1 MTDIAQRAT
10 EAPTAEGYTGS
21 DAAFS
26 VESHGIDVI
35 PDAERHGKPSDLF
48 WVWLGANIIFTYI
61 IDGAIIVAFGL
72 SFWPAVAAIVVG
84 NLFVIL
90 VGLGSLT
97 GPKAGTATLTVSRA
111 PFGVLGS
118 IPAALLSW
126 ITTVGWEAVN
136 IVIATFALYEFLT
149 TVGVP
154 GGDVTKAICLAA
166 LMIVMFAVAV
176 WGHQTIVVLQKW
188 FSVALGIGTVILAGF
203 VFPKMHLHFH
213 AAPLA
218 ANNGFSTWLLAL
230 LIIAAGAFSWV
241 NYPADYSRYLPRS
254 TKYGP
259 NMWWTALGCFIPAVF
274 ITFVGLAAATTT
286 NMATETAGILHLVPT
301 WFGDIY
307 LLIIVGGGITN
318 NFLNTYSSG
327 MSLLSVG
334 IKIKRSRSV
343 IFDAVVGGAMSVYAI
358 FVYNFTTSF
367 IEFLSLMV
375 LWIAPWIGVFL
386 MDMWLRR
393 IEYDGP
399 SFFRRG
405 GAYWYSKGWNWRAII
420 AFALGIG
427 AASLFA
433 NGSLYQ
439 GPLIGLIGNGDI
451 SIYVGF
457 VVAAVAYWFLM
468 RGRIAGPVRLPIEAS
483 GSTGGSTEVGR

>member
-1 MTDIAQRAT
+1 MTDIAQRTGTAPAIEAQAT
-10 EAPTAEGYTGS
+10 

-26 VESHGIDVI
+26 VETHGIDVI
-35 PDAERHGKPSDLF
+35 PEAERHGKASDLF

-61 IDGAIIVAFGL
+61 IDGAIVVSFGL
-72 SFWPAVAAIVVG
+72 SFWPAFAAIIVG

-90 VGLGSLT
+90 VGVGSLT

-166 LMIVMFAVAV
+166 LMLVMFAVAV

-188 FSVALGIGTVILAGF
+188 FSIALGIGTVVLAGF
-203 VFPKMHLHFH
+203 VFPKIHLHYH

-218 ANNGFSTWLLAL
+218 ANNEFSSWLLAL

-241 NYPADYSRYLPRS
+241 NYPADYSRYLAKDTR
-254 TKYGP
+254 YAP
-259 NMWWTALGCFIPAVF
+259 NLWWTALGCFIPAVF

-286 NMATETAGILHLVPT
+286 NMSNETAGILHLVPT
-301 WFGDIY
+301 WFGDVY

-334 IKIKRSRSV
+334 IRIKRSRSI
-343 IFDAVVGGAMSVYAI
+343 IFDAVIGGAMSVYAI

-367 IEFLSLMV
+367 VEFLSLMV
-375 LWIAPWIGVFL
+375 LWIAPWMGVFL
-386 MDMWLRR
+386 VDMVLRR
-393 IEYDGP
+393 INYDAP

-405 GAYWYSKGWNWRAII
+405 GAYWYSRGWNWRGVV
-420 AFALGIG
+420 AFALGIAG
-427 AASLFA
+427 ASLFA
-433 NGSLYQ
+433 NGTLYQ
-439 GPLIGLIGNGDI
+439 GPLIGLVGNGDI

-457 VVAAVAYWFLM
+457 VVAGVAYWALM
-468 RGRIAGPVRLPIEAS
+468 RGRISSDPQVIAS
-483 GSTGGSTEVGR
+483 AAPATGTADGASR